1 MCTLP
6 PSHVEAGCTAVVAA
20 VRDGV
25 LTVANAGDSRAVLCR
40 GGEALPLS
48 EDHKPAQ
55 ARELARIEAAG
66 GFVTPQGRVN
76 GNLNLSRAL
85 GDLKYKGNTSVA
97 RAEQMITAEPDV
109 KVVRL
114 EASDEFLLLA
124 CDGVWDVMTSQQCVD
139 FVRERIAKG
148 MALEEIVSEI
158 FDACI
163 SEDPKTTGGLGGDN
177 MTAIIVRLKQ

>member
-1 MCTLP
+1 MYR
-6 PSHVEAGCTAVVAA
+6 A
-20 VRDGV
+20 DG
-25 LTVANAGDSRAVLCR
+25 
-40 GGEALPLS
+40 PLS
-48 EDHKPAQ
+48 S
-55 ARELARIEAAG
+55 I
-66 GFVTPQGRVN
+66 
-76 GNLNLSRAL
+76 
-85 GDLKYKGNTSVA
+85 
-97 RAEQMITAEPDV
+97 PDV
-109 KVVRL
+109 TTRPL
-114 EASDEFLLLA
+114 APQDEFLLLA